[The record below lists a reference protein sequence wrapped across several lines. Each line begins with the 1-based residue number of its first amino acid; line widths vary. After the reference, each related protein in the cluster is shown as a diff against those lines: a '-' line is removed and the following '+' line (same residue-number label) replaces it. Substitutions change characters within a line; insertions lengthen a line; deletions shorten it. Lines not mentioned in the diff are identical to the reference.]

1 MPSKP
6 EQLMNLSSFSKTVQL
21 PCSCSTRIR
30 FFKSERT
37 KELYTTRQ
45 APIDNVA
52 FLSETDGVSIAKTGF
67 IGELVVLMAES
78 LGVSNCWYGHYKLVE
93 LERLMPHL
101 QDPKQLEEANRGYGY
116 SKGSTKGIRAYLYFT
131 ARIL

>member
-1 MPSKP
+1 
-6 EQLMNLSSFSKTVQL
+6 LSDFSKTVQL
-21 PCSCSTRIR
+21 PFSCSTKIR
-30 FFKSERT
+30 FFKSELT
-37 KELYTTRQ
+37 KELYTTMQ

-52 FLSETDGVSIAKTGF
+52 FLSETDVVSIAKTGF

-78 LGVSNCWYGHYKLVE
+78 LGVSNCWYGHYKLAE